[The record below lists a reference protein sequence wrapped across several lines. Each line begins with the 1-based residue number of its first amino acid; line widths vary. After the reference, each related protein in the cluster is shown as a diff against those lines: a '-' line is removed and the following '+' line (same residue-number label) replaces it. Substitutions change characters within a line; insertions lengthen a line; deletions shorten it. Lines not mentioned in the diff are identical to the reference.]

1 MLNLVPPNSPSIGNK
16 KPTLKPNFHGSFV
29 SVLFSVAVVFFVFS
43 FGYRL
48 GEYRSLT
55 GTPIDRLIP
64 STGRSPQSGFMSQ
77 PTSQNRQ
84 KLDENEKDVDFDIF
98 WEAWDL
104 FEKNFVDRAKLDSN
118 KMFYN
123 AVKGMVASGE
133 DPYTFFLTPDEN
145 KDSKDSLNGTFE
157 GIGAQLGTKDGQI
170 VVISPIKN
178 SPAIKAGVLAGDIIK
193 AVDGKSIKNQTIT
206 QVVSVIRG
214 QAGTNVKLALERN
227 KKEIIIEITRG
238 EIKVESIET
247 KYKGQIAEVRLQ
259 QFGTSIRDEWQ
270 KTAVEIS
277 QKYKNGEI
285 KGMILDLRGNP
296 GGLLDAC
303 VYIAS
308 DFLPYGSLIVKQ
320 EGIKENIE
328 YKATRTALLPDIP
341 VVVLI
346 DKGSASASEILAGA
360 LRDHKR
366 AKIVGEKSFGKG
378 SVQGTY
384 DLSNGSGMHITVA
397 KWILPKGDWIHGK
410 GIEPDIKVENPEAD
424 IANTVENE
432 KNDKQLQK
440 AEELLK

>member
-1 MLNLVPPNSPSIGNK
+1 M
-16 KPTLKPNFHGSFV
+16 
-29 SVLFSVAVVFFVFS
+29 LFSVAVIFFVFS

-64 STGRSPQSGFMSQ
+64 SSGFADQSKTIAK
-77 PTSQNRQ
+77 PTSQNKN
-84 KLDENEKDVDFDIF
+84 KLDHNDQDVDFDIF
-98 WEAWDL
+98 WEAWNI

-118 KMFYN
+118 KMFYS

-170 VVISPIKN
+170 VVIAPIKN

-193 AVDGKSIKNQTIT
+193 AVDGKSIKGQTVT
-206 QVVSVIRG
+206 QVVSIIRG
-214 QAGTNVKLALERN
+214 QSGTKVKLTLER
-227 KKEIIIEITRG
+227 KEKEVTIEITRG

-247 KYKGQIAEVRLQ
+247 KYIDQIAHVKLQ
-259 QFGTSIRDEWQ
+259 QFGTTIRDEWQ
-270 KTAVEIS
+270 KTAMEVS
-277 QKYKNGEI
+277 RKYKSGEV

-308 DFLPYGSLIVKQ
+308 DFLPYGTLIVKQ
-320 EGIKENIE
+320 EGIKDNIE
-328 YKATRTALLPDIP
+328 YKATRSASLPDIP

-384 DLSNGSGMHITVA
+384 DLSNGSGMHVTVA
-397 KWILPKGDWIHGK
+397 KWILPNGDWIHGK
-410 GIEPDIKVENPEAD
+410 GIEPDVIVENPEAD
-424 IANTVENE
+424 IANTVDND